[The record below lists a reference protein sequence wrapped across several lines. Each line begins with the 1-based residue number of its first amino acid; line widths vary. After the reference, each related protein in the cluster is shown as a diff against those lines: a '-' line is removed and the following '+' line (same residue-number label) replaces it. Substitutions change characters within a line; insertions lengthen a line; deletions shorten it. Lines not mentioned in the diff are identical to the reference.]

1 MTSPQ
6 GLNADFFQPK
16 YYPLVAPEKRPQG
29 CLTTWGDQQP
39 VRKPPKTEGS
49 SLFDISRSR
58 AFFQNNQVALDQDLT
73 NLKKSYG
80 FPANDSVATFLA
92 SHRAISSVLLSAV
105 PHLKEYFGADSI
117 VNLEVS
123 TDEDGSQ
130 TLYAVAV
137 WHNTVPTAAQALEK
151 FSENWWLDHMTAG
164 TADLA
169 FTYEIF

>member
-6 GLNADFFQPK
+6 GLNADFLQPK
-16 YYPLVAPEKRPQG
+16 FSLLAVPENRQQG
-29 CLTTWGDQQP
+29 GLTTWSDQQSVP
-39 VRKPPKTEGS
+39 KPPKTEGRN
-49 SLFDISRSR
+49 LFYISESR
-58 AFFQNNQVALDQDLT
+58 AFLQNNQVALDQDLT

-92 SHRAISSVLLSAV
+92 NHRAISSVLLSAV

-123 TDEDGSQ
+123 TDDDGSQ
-130 TLYAVAV
+130 TLYAVVV
-137 WHNTVPTAAQALEK
+137 WHNTVPTAAQALEN
-151 FSENWWLDHMTAG
+151 FSENWWLDHMTAS

>member
-105 PHLKEYFGADSI
+105 PRPDPDLRRERRARVTGDLPSPLHKPSGCAFRTRCPIARPSCADA
-117 VNLEVS
+117 VPPLEFR
-123 TDEDGSQ
+123 DGHW
-130 TLYAVAV
+130 VAC
-137 WHNTVPTAAQALEK
+137 PY
-151 FSENWWLDHMTAG
+151 SE
-164 TADLA
+164 
-169 FTYEIF
+169 

>member
-6 GLNADFFQPK
+6 GLNANLFQPK
-16 YYPLVAPEKRPQG
+16 YYPSATPEKPPRG
-29 CLTTWGDQQP
+29 GLTTWGDQQP
-39 VRKPPKTEGS
+39 VRKTPKTEGS
-49 SLFDISRSR
+49 LFDISKSR

-73 NLKKSYG
+73 NLRKSYG
-80 FPANDSVATFLA
+80 FPADDSVATFLA
-92 SHRAISSVLLSAV
+92 NRRAISSVLLSAV

-123 TDEDGSQ
+123 TDDDDSQ

-137 WHNTVPTAAQALEK
+137 WHKTVPTAAHALAN
-151 FSENWWLDHMTAG
+151 FSENWWLDHMTPS

>member
-6 GLNADFFQPK
+6 GLNADFFQSE
-16 YYPLVAPEKRPQG
+16 YYPSVTPEKRPPG
-29 CLTTWGDQQP
+29 GLTAWGDQQIL
-39 VRKPPKTEGS
+39 RKPPKTEGS
-49 SLFDISRSR
+49 SLFDISKSR
-58 AFFQNNQVALDQDLT
+58 AFFQTNQAALDQDLT
-73 NLKKSYG
+73 NLRKAYG
-80 FPANDSVATFLA
+80 FPANESVSTFLA
-92 SHRAISSVLLSAV
+92 NHRAISSALLSAV

-123 TDEDGSQ
+123 TDDDGSQ

-137 WHNTVPTAAQALEK
+137 WHDTVPTAAQALEN
-151 FSENWWLDHMTAG
+151 FSECWWLDHMTAS